1 MTLPASKAAS
11 ISPGALLANLFESKF
26 SSIALVVFLALGNA
40 LAQEPKAKKKKLQ
53 PPPEG
58 VEVLRD
64 LEFKDPKDGGTPLH
78 LDLYL
83 PKQRAEDAKLPVVLW
98 VHGGGWLN
106 GSKDRCPANWLA
118 QHGFAVASI
127 EYRLTDRAIWP
138 AQIEDCQSAAIWLRK
153 NAAEYA
159 LDESKIGA
167 WGASA
172 GGHLVALMGT
182 RPTNGGFEL
191 ARVQA
196 VCDWFGPTELLTMP
210 PNMVANGRT
219 EEQVAKSNGAKLL
232 GVTVKDAPEKAKDAS
247 AIDHVSPGDAAF
259 LIMHGSEDPGVP
271 IEQSTK
277 FHEKLLSF
285 GVESELHI
293 VEGAAHGGK
302 EFQSDE
308 VRDKVLTFFQ
318 KQLQ

>member
-1 MTLPASKAAS
+1 MKS
-11 ISPGALLANLFESKF
+11 
-26 SSIALVVFLALGNA
+26 FLIFA
-40 LAQEPKAKKKKLQ
+40 LAGLVLMGGAFAQQAQEKKKKQ
-53 PPPEG
+53 QQMKPPGG

-64 LEFKDPKDGGTPLH
+64 IKFHDPEDGGGALR
-78 LDLYL
+78 LDLYR
-83 PKQRAEDAKLPVVLW
+83 PKERAADAGLPVVVW

-106 GSKDRCPANWLA
+106 GSKDRCPASWLA
-118 QHGFAVASI
+118 QHGFAVASV

-138 AQIEDCQSAAIWLRK
+138 TQIEDCQQAVIWLK
-153 NAAEYA
+153 KHAAEYG
-159 LDESKIGA
+159 LDSGKVGA
-167 WGASA
+167 WGSSA

-182 RPTNGGFEL
+182 RPTDGGFDL
-191 ARVQA
+191 ARVKA

-219 EEQVAKSNGAKLL
+219 AVDVAKSNGAKLL

-277 FHEKLLSF
+277 FHEKLLSV
-285 GVESELHI
+285 GVDSELHI
-293 VEGAAHGGK
+293 VEGAGHGGK
-302 EFQSDE
+302 EFQSEE
-308 VRDKVLTFFQ
+308 VRQKVLTFFQ